1 MRGYKMQIKVYKLYE
16 AKTDLYAPGVTR
28 KIFVD
33 EKTPTQSL
41 TLGYGMFEVGA
52 KTGLHSH
59 DTEEAFFIVHGY
71 GAVVD
76 AKGNEYKAEPGTVL
90 YVPANCAHEFKNTS
104 DAPLIFFYV
113 HPKAKVTST
122 RF

>member
-1 MRGYKMQIKVYKLYE
+1 MQIKVFKLYE

-28 KIFVD
+28 KIFAD

-41 TLGYGMFEVGA
+41 TLGYGMFEAGA

-71 GAVVD
+71 GAVRD
-76 AKGNEYKAEPGTVL
+76 AEGNEYKAELGTVL
-90 YVPANCAHEFKNTS
+90 YVPANFVHEFKNVS

-113 HPKAKVTST
+113 HPKAKITSR